1 MVHQTDSASLTILLT
16 FIIVFIQKKMAIAQ
30 SFIIYAVISFFFGSF
45 ADPKLLYIAPHE
57 GIVFVT
63 VILFLIALLF
73 FNEHKV
79 Q

>member
-1 MVHQTDSASLTILLT
+1 
-16 FIIVFIQKKMAIAQ
+16 MAIAQ